1 MVCNRCHH
9 THAGGCRSCRQCHPR
24 DAAPP
29 PPRARARAQN
39 VAARGLARPAT
50 SAGEPRRLQWTV
62 IGPNEVPRV
71 PRGYVAH
78 SNREVVAT
86 SAGKFLHVNFSTT
99 FPHLLG
105 LNLRILS
112 VVVRASCLVSAG
124 WVGMVEDHVETDLRG
139 PSALSRKGFRQDQP
153 RGWQWLAPSDLEYD
167 RFANSHRLVFEVKN
181 EFAAGVKVLVR
192 DIYVVVSDLPRIVIP
207 NDILMVDED
216 LLDV

>member
-1 MVCNRCHH
+1 M
-9 THAGGCRSCRQCHPR
+9 
-24 DAAPP
+24 
-29 PPRARARAQN
+29 
-39 VAARGLARPAT
+39 
-50 SAGEPRRLQWTV
+50 
-62 IGPNEVPRV
+62 
-71 PRGYVAH
+71 AH

-86 SAGKFLHVNFSTT
+86 SAGKFLHVNFGTT
-99 FPHLLG
+99 FPQLLG

-124 WVGMVEDHVETDLRG
+124 WVGMLEDYNENQLRG

-167 RFANSHRLVFEVKN
+167 TFANSHRLVFEVKN
-181 EFAAGVKVLVR
+181 EFAAGAKVLVR
-192 DIYVVVSDLPRIVIP
+192 DIYIVVNDLPRIVIP